1 MIKVKERD
9 AIIRSLRSGVVPR
22 IGLQHIQ
29 VGRADELK
37 SFVNDIINISE
48 GGASFRF
55 VIGDYG
61 SGKTFFLS
69 LVRSI
74 GLAKGLVTMN
84 ADLSPIK
91 RLHGTGEHSRS
102 LLTELVSSLSTR
114 TNQEGNALQTII
126 EKFISIAI
134 QEASRV
140 NKDVSRVIYDILK
153 DLNEIPGGYAFNQII
168 NKYWIAYEAGDD
180 ILKNRVL
187 RWLKA
192 EYTTKTDALRELGVR
207 DIINGTSFYNTLRL
221 YSIFIQKA
229 GYKGL
234 LVVLDEMVN
243 LYKITNSVSRKA
255 NYEEILSIL
264 NNTLQGTVS
273 NIGFILSGT
282 PEFLT
287 DGKRGLYSYEALKSR
302 LAENSFSNNLGLVD
316 YNSTVCRLANLSKEE
331 LYLLLINLRNVF
343 AYGDKNKHLVPD
355 EALLAY
361 MNHCANKIGDS
372 YFRTPRN
379 TIKGFLDLL
388 SLLEQYPNLK
398 WSDMID
404 KIELKKDIE
413 PSELEEFI
421 STQKPE
427 QDLIN
432 SDVFASFKL

>member
-287 DGKRGLYSYEALKSR
+287 DGKRGLYSYEALK
-302 LAENSFSNNLGLVD
+302 
-316 YNSTVCRLANLSKEE
+316 
-331 LYLLLINLRNVF
+331 
-343 AYGDKNKHLVPD
+343 
-355 EALLAY
+355 
-361 MNHCANKIGDS
+361 
-372 YFRTPRN
+372 
-379 TIKGFLDLL
+379 
-388 SLLEQYPNLK
+388 
-398 WSDMID
+398 
-404 KIELKKDIE
+404 
-413 PSELEEFI
+413 
-421 STQKPE
+421 
-427 QDLIN
+427 
-432 SDVFASFKL
+432 

>member
-1 MIKVKERD
+1 M
-9 AIIRSLRSGVVPR
+9 
-22 IGLQHIQ
+22 QHIQ

-91 RLHGTGEHSRS
+91 RRHGTGEHSRS
-102 LLTELVSSLSTR
+102 LLTGLVASLSTG

-221 YSIFIQKA
+221 YSIFIRQR
-229 GYKGL
+229 Y
-234 LVVLDEMVN
+234 
-243 LYKITNSVSRKA
+243 
-255 NYEEILSIL
+255 
-264 NNTLQGTVS
+264 
-273 NIGFILSGT
+273 
-282 PEFLT
+282 
-287 DGKRGLYSYEALKSR
+287 
-302 LAENSFSNNLGLVD
+302 
-316 YNSTVCRLANLSKEE
+316 
-331 LYLLLINLRNVF
+331 
-343 AYGDKNKHLVPD
+343 H
-355 EALLAY
+355 
-361 MNHCANKIGDS
+361 
-372 YFRTPRN
+372 
-379 TIKGFLDLL
+379 
-388 SLLEQYPNLK
+388 
-398 WSDMID
+398 
-404 KIELKKDIE
+404 
-413 PSELEEFI
+413 
-421 STQKPE
+421 
-427 QDLIN
+427 
-432 SDVFASFKL
+432 